1 MGTGIADAGID
12 DSDGRVVHAVCGGIC
27 GIFECSYHMC
37 AYDGEWDKRLASV
50 YDIAVPAMCLL
61 YIGWI
66 SAVLV
71 DACEGKTFYRVF
83 DSGID
88 RHGLYWCI
96 VGMSGKSAVDEMVLN
111 GLFLLKI
118 KIFLSKISQY
128 LERTESENSRCCD
141 LLCKSVPE
149 WGISGKNMF
158 DFMENWGYN
167 VGTQHFFG
175 DKVPNDS

>member
-12 DSDGRVVHAVCGGIC
+12 DSDGRVVHALCGWIC
-27 GIFECSYHMC
+27 GIFECSYHMRT
-37 AYDGEWDKRLASV
+37 YDGEWDKRLASV
-50 YDIAVPAMCLL
+50 YDIVVPTMCLL

-111 GLFLLKI
+111 GLFY
-118 KIFLSKISQY
+118 SK
-128 LERTESENSRCCD
+128 
-141 LLCKSVPE
+141 
-149 WGISGKNMF
+149 
-158 DFMENWGYN
+158 
-167 VGTQHFFG
+167 
-175 DKVPNDS
+175 